1 MMSEHRK
8 PHVLITSGPT
18 RQFLDP
24 VRFISN
30 ASSGKMGAAIAKTAL
45 ASGYD
50 VTVITGPVNI
60 HYPVGCNVI
69 PVETTQEMLDA
80 AQAIFPR
87 CDLLVGAAAPS
98 DYMPRAVLDDK
109 LKKTGEPI
117 ILHLVET
124 PDIIATLASSKQP
137 QQIVVGFA
145 LETSDHRFQ
154 ALRKMEEKCC
164 DYIVLNEPTAMTS
177 EENTVRIFG
186 QSGKELLAM
195 SGHKSEIADAILDLC
210 FKPS

>member
-1 MMSEHRK
+1 MSEHRK

-195 SGHKSEIADAILDLC
+195 SGHKSEIADAILDLS

>member
-1 MMSEHRK
+1 MSEHRK

-98 DYMPRAVLDDK
+98 DYMPRAVSDDK

-195 SGHKSEIADAILDLC
+195 SGHKSKIADAILDLC

>member
-80 AQAIFPR
+80 AQAIFPG

-186 QSGKELLAM
+186 QSGEELLAM
-195 SGHKSEIADAILDLC
+195 SGHKSEIADAILDLS

>member
-8 PHVLITSGPT
+8 HHVLITSGPT

-45 ASGYD
+45 ASGHD

-60 HYPVGCNVI
+60 QYPVGCNVI
-69 PVETTQEMLDA
+69 PVETTQEMLEA

-98 DYMPRAVLDDK
+98 DYMPRAVSDDK

-117 ILHLVET
+117 TLHLVET
-124 PDIIATLASSKQP
+124 PDIIATLASAKQP
-137 QQIVVGFA
+137 QQIVIGFA

-195 SGHKSEIADAILDLC
+195 SAHKSEIADAILDLC

>member
-30 ASSGKMGAAIAKTAL
+30 ASSGKMGAAIAKAAL
-45 ASGYD
+45 ASGHD
-50 VTVITGPVNI
+50 VTVITGPVNLQ
-60 HYPVGCNVI
+60 YPVGCNVI
-69 PVETTQEMLDA
+69 PVQTTQEMLDA
-80 AQAIFPR
+80 AQAIFPG

>member
-124 PDIIATLASSKQP
+124 PDIIATLASSKKP

-186 QSGKELLAM
+186 QSGEELLAM
-195 SGHKSEIADAILDLC
+195 SGH
-210 FKPS
+210 

>member
-98 DYMPRAVLDDK
+98 DYMPRAVSDDK

>member
-30 ASSGKMGAAIAKTAL
+30 ASSGKMGAAIAKAAL
-45 ASGYD
+45 ASGHD
-50 VTVITGPVNI
+50 VTVITGPVNLQ
-60 HYPVGCNVI
+60 YPVGCNVI
-69 PVETTQEMLDA
+69 PVQTTQEMLDA
-80 AQAIFPR
+80 AQAIFPG

-98 DYMPRAVLDDK
+98 DYMPRAVSDDK

-195 SGHKSEIADAILDLC
+195 SGHKSKIADAILDLC

>member
-45 ASGYD
+45 ASGHD

-60 HYPVGCNVI
+60 QYPVGCNVI
-69 PVETTQEMLDA
+69 PVQTTQEMLDA
-80 AQAIFPR
+80 AQAIFPG

-98 DYMPRAVLDDK
+98 DYMPRAVSDDK

-186 QSGKELLAM
+186 QSGEELLAM
-195 SGHKSEIADAILDLC
+195 SGHKSEIADAILDLS